1 MNHGSLIL
9 TAAMMLDTIG
19 FTEADNLIRKG
30 VAGAIEQKT
39 VTYDLERLME
49 WVTTVSTSEFD
60 EKIIVNM

>member
-9 TAAMMLDTIG
+9 TAYTIG
-19 FTEADNLIRKG
+19 FTETDNLIRKG
-30 VAGAIEQKT
+30 AAGTIEQKA